1 MHSPPQTATSQMQ
14 THGTW
19 EIKTYE
25 SQARVMGGG
34 ANLSAVRRMTSPREK
49 TLSPLA
55 RRIHSPDI
63 SHLTATRSTPAMH
76 PHSPAEPA
84 RPKYHVQVSTVPYS
98 PSTPGVH
105 VAPRLSPPSSPFPVS
120 LEGSF
125 QNASQGAST
134 LCAAASGRGSTGTH
148 AWGTP
153 TGTPTR
159 GVPSPRH
166 KFISD
171 KHASHGMHKEPTSS
185 DTASPEIF
193 FCYPVPPAR
202 AQRVLDSNG
211 ARTFGEFR
219 RSPRSPPRSP
229 DTTSFARS
237 KPRVNTGPS
246 SRRNQNSSTPP
257 RHIMA
262 QTATSPTATY
272 CNAMQ
277 HTGVLCNTP
286 PRHVMAQTTASATAF
301 ETATT
306 CAFASASKAA
316 VNDAVCTSRNSA
328 TVATS
333 SARNTANGRQVTSQL
348 CFNSRTV
355 FSTPNV
361 SKSSPSHGPYLTP
374 PSTVSSA
381 RTMPSARSKRQD
393 INRHLDQLGWYWDSE
408 VQANPPRPRTTD
420 ALLPPYKMPSRL
432 WQGAYTRKSTQRDSS
447 PSSLRLSRLVQNV
460 KWWHQSLSPDERA
473 SALSHRF

>member
-1 MHSPPQTATSQMQ
+1 MQTFLAPLLSLSLFLFVSSPSLSDSPTPTCTHHTNTHKHPQTPPSPP
-14 THGTW
+14 THP
-19 EIKTYE
+19 
-25 SQARVMGGG
+25 QARVMGGG

-171 KHASHGMHKEPTSS
+171 KHASHGMHKG
-185 DTASPEIF
+185 
-193 FCYPVPPAR
+193 
-202 AQRVLDSNG
+202 Q
-211 ARTFGEFR
+211 
-219 RSPRSPPRSP
+219 
-229 DTTSFARS
+229 
-237 KPRVNTGPS
+237 
-246 SRRNQNSSTPP
+246 
-257 RHIMA
+257 M
-262 QTATSPTATY
+262 
-272 CNAMQ
+272 
-277 HTGVLCNTP
+277 
-286 PRHVMAQTTASATAF
+286 HVY
-301 ETATT
+301 
-306 CAFASASKAA
+306 A
-316 VNDAVCTSRNSA
+316 VT
-328 TVATS
+328 
-333 SARNTANGRQVTSQL
+333 
-348 CFNSRTV
+348 
-355 FSTPNV
+355 
-361 SKSSPSHGPYLTP
+361 
-374 PSTVSSA
+374 
-381 RTMPSARSKRQD
+381 
-393 INRHLDQLGWYWDSE
+393 
-408 VQANPPRPRTTD
+408 
-420 ALLPPYKMPSRL
+420 
-432 WQGAYTRKSTQRDSS
+432 
-447 PSSLRLSRLVQNV
+447 
-460 KWWHQSLSPDERA
+460 
-473 SALSHRF
+473 